1 MRQLDYLSKPP
12 EILPIRK
19 IITPNVINYHSEQD
33 IPVYEVRKEGCGIVT
48 IEIVYT
54 AGRPLE
60 STKLVSGACAA
71 LLREGAGTL
80 SSEVISEEL
89 DYMGATLSIHST
101 MDFITVK
108 GVCLKQQLSA
118 FLDMIGLIISE
129 PHFKKEEWLLYK
141 KKSIERLKVQ
151 LAKTDILSYRTVTE
165 AMYGADH
172 PYGYNSAPEYYD
184 DVTVGLLKEH
194 HHRHLVADNCQI
206 FVAGDISVNE
216 RNLIDRLCL
225 KIPKGEKQDRV
236 YKTPR
241 VDSAPRQIFVPGG
254 THQSSIRI
262 ARKAFNRQ
270 HEDFSGLN
278 YVCNLLGGYFG
289 SRLVSELREKRGL
302 TYGIYSSMDSHLYD
316 GDFMISTEVANENL
330 NETLEGIYQ
339 EMDTLRSNLVSDEEI
354 ELVNNYMMGN
364 YLNLFDGPFNSI
376 RAIKSLALS
385 SIPLNELDTLIK
397 SSLSFD
403 ANHIRDIAI
412 KYLDRNDFWEVIVG
426 HHKE

>member
-1 MRQLDYLSKPP
+1 MSQLDYLSKPP

-19 IITPNVINYHSEQD
+19 IITPEVINYHSEQD
-33 IPVYEVRKEGCGIVT
+33 IPVYEVRKEGCGITT

-71 LLREGAGTL
+71 LLREGAGPYT
-80 SSEVISEEL
+80 SEVISEEL
-89 DYMGATLSIHST
+89 DFMGATLSISSS

-108 GVCLKQQLSA
+108 GVCLKQQLPR
-118 FLDMIGLIISE
+118 FLDIIGVIISE

-151 LAKTDILSYRTVTE
+151 LAKTDILSYRAVTE
-165 AMYGADH
+165 AIYGADH

-184 DVTVGLLKEH
+184 AVSVDLLREH
-194 HHRHLVADNCQI
+194 HRQHLVADNCQI
-206 FVAGDISVNE
+206 FVAGDITDE
-216 RNLIDRLCL
+216 DRKMIDGLCL
-225 KIPKGEKQDRV
+225 KMQTGEKQDRE
-236 YKTPR
+236 YTTPR
-241 VDSAPRQIFVPGG
+241 VDSAPRQIYLPGG

-262 ARKAFNRQ
+262 ARKAFNRK
-270 HEDFSGLN
+270 HEDFSALN

-302 TYGIYSSMDSHLYD
+302 TYGIYSSMDSHLHD

-330 NETLEGIYQ
+330 SETLEGIYQ
-339 EMDTLRSNLVSDEEI
+339 EMDSLRSDLVSDEEI

-376 RAIKSLALS
+376 RAIKSLALLR
-385 SIPLNELDTLIK
+385 IPLDELDTLIK

-403 ANHIRDIAI
+403 AKHIRDIAI

-426 HHKE
+426 HH

>member
-1 MRQLDYLSKPP
+1 MSQLDYLSHPP
-12 EILPIRK
+12 EIHPIRK
-19 IITPNVINYHSEQD
+19 IITPEVTNYQSEQD
-33 IPVYEVRKEGCGIVT
+33 VPVYEIRKEGCGIVT
-48 IEIVYT
+48 IELVFK

-71 LLREGAGTL
+71 LLREGAGSY

-89 DYMGATLSIHST
+89 DFMGATLSIQSS

-108 GVCLKQQLSA
+108 GVCLKHQFPK
-118 FLDMIGLIISE
+118 FLDMIGVIIKE
-129 PHFKKEEWLLYK
+129 PHFKKEEWLMYK

-151 LAKTDILSYRTVTE
+151 LAKTDILSYRAVTE
-165 AMYGADH
+165 AMYGSDH

-184 DVTVGLLKEH
+184 AVNVDLLRD
-194 HHRHLVADNCQI
+194 HHRQHIVADNCHVFI
-206 FVAGDISVNE
+206 AGDITDND
-216 RNLIDRLCL
+216 RKNIDGLCL
-225 KIPKGEKQDRV
+225 KILTGESQDRM
-236 YKTPR
+236 YRTPR
-241 VDSAPRQIFVPGG
+241 VDSAPRQIFLSGG

-262 ARKAFNRQ
+262 ARKAFNRK
-270 HEDFSGLN
+270 HKDFSALN

-289 SRLVSELREKRGL
+289 SRLVSELREKKGL
-302 TYGIYSSMDSHLYD
+302 TYGIYSSMDSHLHD

-330 NETLEGIYQ
+330 SETLEGIYQ
-339 EMDTLRSNLVSDEEI
+339 EMESLRSDLVSDEEI

-376 RAIKSLALS
+376 RAIKSLALL
-385 SIPLNELDTLIK
+385 SIPLDELDTLIK

-403 ANHIRDIAI
+403 ASHIRDIAN